1 MAGVRGTGI
10 IRSMGTSEAPMV
22 DAHSSTA
29 LTPDPRLAE
38 WRMFLRAHALLSRR
52 LDDELRAEQN
62 MSLAEY
68 DALFQLAAAP
78 GGRLRMNQLAD
89 RVLLSRSGITRLV
102 DRLVADGLVSRCQ
115 CSSDARGAEAVLTD
129 DGLGRIRRAR
139 ATHLRGV
146 ENYFLDAL
154 SAEERAK
161 LGRSMGTVAGRLGWC
176 DPAEEQAADSG
187 DEAAAVLAGPHEAP
201 SRAI

>member
-1 MAGVRGTGI
+1 
-10 IRSMGTSEAPMV
+10 MGSSDAPTLEAPPL
-22 DAHSSTA
+22 DTPSAAA
-29 LTPDPRLAE
+29 LAPDPRLEE

-52 LDDELRAEQN
+52 LDEELRSEQG

-129 DGLGRIRRAR
+129 NGLGRIRRAR

-146 ENYFLDAL
+146 EHYFLDAL
-154 SAEERAK
+154 SPAERAK
-161 LGRSMGTVAGRLGWC
+161 LGRSLGTVVGRLGC
-176 DPAEEQAADSG
+176 DPAEDAAQSAADPDQAQSP
-187 DEAAAVLAGPHEAP
+187 AV
-201 SRAI
+201 